1 MKVSTETMKTP
12 AGEMFWIVLKDDQN
26 EELGNLG
33 LIDFRSPKLR
43 REIQKDICEFLQGRQ
58 APAPIPTEDPSRK
71 CACGAPLKKRQRYCK
86 QCRGK
91 NRNATKRHYQR
102 AFRKSYRSTV
112 KQKTPL

>member
-1 MKVSTETMKTP
+1 
-12 AGEMFWIVLKDDQN
+12 MFWIVLKDDQN

-71 CACGAPLKKRQRYCK
+71 CACGAPLKKRARYCRD
-86 QCRGK
+86 CRKK
-91 NRNATKRHYQR
+91 NRKKTERLQKRKQR
-102 AFRKSYRSTV
+102 
-112 KQKTPL
+112 KTGGLAVLQLS